1 MAMSD
6 TKRLTR
12 MVSNLNAAALIMFY
26 ILDAVL
32 IRLDKYVITALFKDS
47 KSYADI
53 LSISAYAVQYLVVV
67 PLCLLVFKI
76 FDPDHELRIKERF
89 VKPNVSTKQLLR
101 WVVMCFGLIYAS
113 SYINS
118 FFFIIVQSVSGV
130 ELKAV
135 DFSANPTF
143 LGVLSNIFA
152 MTLLAPFYEELLFR
166 GALLSN
172 ARRIGSWTAV
182 FAVGISFGLW
192 HGSYSQILYAA
203 VMGTCAAFLV
213 EKTGS
218 LFSSLLLHICINTIG
233 AVQSIFL
240 GFIDYDKL
248 QKTLSE
254 NDFSYISEHK
264 AAFTGILVP
273 AGIVLVLMICGIV
286 IFVKEIRHHRE
297 TFALPEYH
305 TDVSVKKKIGL
316 YFTAP
321 IAVIAVI
328 GALTVT
334 VLSAMGKI

>member
-1 MAMSD
+1 MSD
-6 TKRLTR
+6 TKRLIR
-12 MVSNLNAAALIMFY
+12 RVSDINAAALILFY
-26 ILDAVL
+26 LLDVLL
-32 IRLDKYVITALFKDS
+32 IRLDKYIVTALFKDS

-76 FDPDHELRIKERF
+76 FDPDHEIRIKERLI
-89 VKPNVSTKQLLR
+89 KPNVSTKQLLR
-101 WVVMCFGLIYAS
+101 WIVMCFGLIYAS
-113 SYINS
+113 SYLNS
-118 FFFIIVQSVSGV
+118 FFFLLVQSVSGV
-130 ELKAV
+130 ELQAV

-143 LGVLSNIFA
+143 LGVLSNIIA
-152 MTLLAPFYEELLFR
+152 MTILAPFYEEFLFR

-172 ARRIGSWTAV
+172 ARRIGSWSAV

-218 LFSSLLLHICINTIG
+218 LFSSLLLHICINSIG

-240 GFIDYDKL
+240 GFLDFDEL

-254 NDFSYISEHK
+254 NDFSYISAHK
-264 AAFTGILVP
+264 GAFMGLIIP
-273 AGIVLVLMICGIV
+273 AVIVFILMICGIV
-286 IFVKEIRHHRE
+286 IFVKEIRHHTE
-297 TFALPEYH
+297 TFALPERH
-305 TDVSVKKKIGL
+305 TEISVKKKVGL

-321 IAVIAVI
+321 IAVIAII
-328 GALTVT
+328 GSLTVT